1 MNPPVKQA
9 ALNSLI
15 DDPVITL
22 TDIPLDPH
30 EFGIGFDLTGS
41 YG

>member
-1 MNPPVKQA
+1 MSPPVEQA

-15 DDPVITL
+15 DDPVITP
-22 TDIPLDPH
+22 TDIPLGPH
-30 EFGIGFDLTGS
+30 GFSIGFDVTGS

>member
-1 MNPPVKQA
+1 MSPPVKQA
-9 ALNSLI
+9 ALKSLI
-15 DDPVITL
+15 DDPVIAP

-30 EFGIGFDLTGS
+30 EFGIGFDVTGS